1 MKKVSVSFLNSKNE
15 AKDILKINNT
25 SADYIHVDVM
35 DGKFVKKKHKPYK
48 MIYKMN
54 SSITKRLDVHLMEKK
69 PLKHINYFAA
79 LNTEYITVHVELDKV
94 DKYLDLINQ
103 YGIKAGL
110 AINPDTDES
119 MLLPYINKIDLIL
132 IMGVYPGKGGQEF
145 IDDTIKKIIR
155 IKKIIL
161 KKKKKV
167 LISVDGGVNG
177 EVAKRLD
184 FVDIIVSGNYVT
196 SSDNFEGAIE
206 TLRINSSLNA
216 IKNKVREKSNSK
228 EKVKKI
234 DDII

>member
-1 MKKVSVSFLNSKNE
+1 MKKVSVSFLSSKNE

-54 SSITKRLDVHLMEKK
+54 SSIIKRLDVHLMVKK
-69 PLKHINYFAA
+69 PLKYINYFAA
-79 LNTEYITVHVELDKV
+79 LNTEFITIHVEIDKV

-103 YGIKAGL
+103 YGISAGL

-119 MLLPYINKIDLIL
+119 MLLPYLNKIDLVL
-132 IMGVYPGKGGQEF
+132 IMGVVPGKGGQEF
-145 IDDTIKKIIR
+145 IEDTVKKILR

-161 KKKKKV
+161 KKKHKV
-167 LISVDGGVNG
+167 LISVDGGVNA

-184 FVDIIVSGNYVT
+184 FADIIVSGNYVT
-196 SSDNFEGAIE
+196 SSDDFESAIE
-206 TLRINSSLNA
+206 TLRLNSSLNT
-216 IKNKVREKSNSK
+216 IKGKEKSKKKSK
-228 EKVKKI
+228 EI
-234 DDII
+234 EEEI